1 MQICERYLVAT
12 TQQLKIS
19 ATAFQ
24 GLESGSFVI
33 ASTAASSAFV
43 YSPADAGAILPQATL
58 QEGTMAVT
66 TSFQTRIPYE
76 TDASDTLTRMAAH
89 IGRLIEGA
97 REGRQIEM
105 RYFELSRLSR
115 AELTRRGLHR
125 PCGLHELM
133 SQHVGRAPADQ

>member
-1 MQICERYLVAT
+1 MQR
-12 TQQLKIS
+12 LKFPPPH
-19 ATAFQ
+19 FQ
-24 GLESGSFVI
+24 ELESGSFVI
-33 ASTAASSAFV
+33 ASTAANSAFV
-43 YSPADAGAILPQATL
+43 YSPVDAGAILPRATL

-76 TDASDTLTRMAAH
+76 TDASDSLTRMAAH
-89 IGRLIEGA
+89 IGRLIEGV

-125 PCGLHELM
+125 PCGLDELM